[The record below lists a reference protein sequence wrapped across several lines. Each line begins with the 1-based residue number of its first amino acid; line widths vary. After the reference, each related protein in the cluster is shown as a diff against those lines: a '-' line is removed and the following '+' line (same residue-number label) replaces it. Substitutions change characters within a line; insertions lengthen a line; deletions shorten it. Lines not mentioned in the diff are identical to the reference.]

1 MLKIVNTLADKL
13 MSILDTIFG
22 GIIAVFFT
30 LVIVYMLLNGGIN

>member
-1 MLKIVNTLADKL
+1 MLKIINILADKL